1 MPWPNWRPPPGDE
14 SMAFIECEA
23 LGHIYLKGT
32 PMETVALQE
41 VTLRIDE
48 GEFVALIGPTGSGKS
63 TLVQH
68 FNALLRPTSGTV
80 RVGGVDLSAP
90 RADLQAVR
98 RQVGM
103 LFQYPEHQLFE
114 ETVAEDVA
122 FGPRNL
128 GLSEDEVQAR
138 VAEALRAVGLDPAVF
153 GPRSPFSLS
162 GGEMRRVA
170 AAGVLAMAPRVLIL
184 DEPAAGLDP
193 RGKAEILGHFRA
205 LHVRRGTTIV
215 LITHDMDEV
224 AALAQRVI
232 VLDRGRVVMDGPV
245 REVFTRADELQALGL
260 GVPAATDVARRL
272 RARGLPVREDVLTA
286 EEARIAIREALRWN

>member
-1 MPWPNWRPPPGDE
+1 
-14 SMAFIECEA
+14 MAFIECEA

>member
-1 MPWPNWRPPPGDE
+1 
-14 SMAFIECEA
+14 MAFIECEA
-23 LGHIYLKGT
+23 LGHIYLRGT
-32 PMETVALQE
+32 PMETVALRE

-90 RADLQAVR
+90 KADLQAVR

-128 GLSEDEVQAR
+128 GLPEDEVQAR

-170 AAGVLAMAPRVLIL
+170 AAGVLAMSPRVLVL

-205 LHVRRGTTIV
+205 LHSQRGTTIV
-215 LITHDMDEV
+215 LITHDMDDA
-224 AALAQRVI
+224 AALATRVI
-232 VLDRGRVVMDGPV
+232 VLDQGRVVMDGPV
-245 REVFTRADELQALGL
+245 REVFARADDLHALGL
-260 GVPAATDVARRL
+260 GVPAVTDLVRHL

-286 EEARIAIREALRWN
+286 EEARTAIREALRWN